1 MGNFE
6 IGSRIKQ
13 YRKAKGITQAQLGEM
28 VGRTESSITKYEAGS
43 VDIPL
48 TVIDKIAESLEVPTD
63 LLLYGSGYAH
73 SQGKYKPFLEYLK
86 VINYFVRDDEF
97 ECTIMPDKESGKVY
111 RLSLQELEQIE
122 DFINSAIKK
131 AISTF
136 SVNVTD
142 YQDMFSN
149 FEEREV

>member
-28 VGRTESSITKYEAGS
+28 ISRTESSITKYEAGS

-48 TVIDKIAESLEVPTD
+48 TIIDKIAESLEVPTD
-63 LLLYGSGYAH
+63 LLLYGSGYTH
-73 SQGKYKPFLEYLK
+73 SQGKSKPFLEYLRI
-86 VINYFVRDDEF
+86 INDFVRDDEF

-122 DFINSAIKK
+122 DFINAVIKK
-131 AISTF
+131 SISTF

-142 YQDMFSN
+142 YQGMFSD